1 MKGITYNKKN
11 QQIVC
16 YQNEKHLFS
25 KDPEIEGKK
34 KVISWEKIFMNHL
47 LTEKIMRNVNVES
60 YVLFGEHN

>member
-16 YQNEKHLFS
+16 YQSEKHLFS
-25 KDPEIEGKK
+25 KDPEIEGK

-60 YVLFGEHN
+60 YVTW